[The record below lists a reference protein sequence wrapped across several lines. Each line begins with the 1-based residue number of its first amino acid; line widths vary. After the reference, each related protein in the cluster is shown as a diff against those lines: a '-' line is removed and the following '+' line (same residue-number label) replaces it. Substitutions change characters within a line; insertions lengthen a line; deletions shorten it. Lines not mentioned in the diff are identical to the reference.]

1 VNRYREQVAAAVAA
15 ATVCG
20 PSQYAWL
27 GRRSRRLP
35 TAILSELDESQ
46 CRAYLVACLR
56 EELYA
61 SFYCHGGPVAARWGE
76 PEPASSDLWLLEAL
90 SAANASVGGWEPG
103 WTVERIDDGHAV
115 VRGTRLRVRVRVGD
129 CDGALS
135 PGGAVKIRMPRE
147 LPALSPGFWTALGD
161 VMDDQAPGDRLVRA
175 YWNVSRGGAPAL
187 VAALT
192 ARLNAEGVP
201 FRLKVADHPFWLA
214 RCDAAVLYLDGAAYR
229 AVVAVLRDVAAALTA
244 HLGPAIPAFTLE
256 FAPGV
261 GLAEDS
267 TGESFGLRRSA
278 LLADGIVG
286 AHDQG
291 LVDLEERVD
300 AVLARFAQEGV
311 DIEAPYREPA
321 LAGRHVL

>member
-1 VNRYREQVAAAVAA
+1 
-15 ATVCG
+15 
-20 PSQYAWL
+20 
-27 GRRSRRLP
+27 
-35 TAILSELDESQ
+35 
-46 CRAYLVACLR
+46 
-56 EELYA
+56 
-61 SFYCHGGPVAARWGE
+61 
-76 PEPASSDLWLLEAL
+76 
-90 SAANASVGGWEPG
+90 
-103 WTVERIDDGHAV
+103 
-115 VRGTRLRVRVRVGD
+115 
-129 CDGALS
+129 
-135 PGGAVKIRMPRE
+135 
-147 LPALSPGFWTALGD
+147 
-161 VMDDQAPGDRLVRA
+161 
-175 YWNVSRGGAPAL
+175 
-187 VAALT
+187 
-192 ARLNAEGVP
+192 VP